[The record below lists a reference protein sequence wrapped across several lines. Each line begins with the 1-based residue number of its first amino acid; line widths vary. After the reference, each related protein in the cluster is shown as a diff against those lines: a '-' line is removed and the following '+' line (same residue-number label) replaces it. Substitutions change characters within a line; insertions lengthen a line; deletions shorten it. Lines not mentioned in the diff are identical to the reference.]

1 MLPVKGS
8 NRLVRS
14 VVHAFG
20 SDDLRAEVLAGV
32 ADGEVTCCLGY
43 TEPDCG
49 SDAAAVTTR
58 ATRDGDEWVVTGQK
72 MFSTGAHL
80 CQYVMITART
90 DPDAPKHRGITM
102 FLVPTNTPG
111 VETQGIS
118 TLGGER
124 TNFVYFDGARIADRY
139 RLGPVD
145 QGWRVASG
153 ALAAE
158 HGIDD
163 GTVPETAV
171 GTDALLEALRPMNGG
186 WQNELAAV
194 HDAALAWAMTP
205 PVAGAPPPIDD
216 PQVRRRLAQVA
227 LDAELVAVTPNPY
240 ARVIASDLLVR
251 DAADLLD
258 MTGAAGMLEWGEAGS
273 PAGGYLEWAHRFAQG
288 TSIYGGTT
296 DIQRNLIA
304 EQFLGLPR
312 HAGPVRG

>member
-1 MLPVKGS
+1 LIAIEQS
-8 NRLVRS
+8 N
-14 VVHAFG
+14 
-20 SDDLRAEVLAGV
+20 
-32 ADGEVTCCLGY
+32 
-43 TEPDCG
+43 P
-49 SDAAAVTTR
+49 
-58 ATRDGDEWVVTGQK
+58 
-72 MFSTGAHL
+72 
-80 CQYVMITART
+80 
-90 DPDAPKHRGITM
+90 
-102 FLVPTNTPG
+102 
-111 VETQGIS
+111 
-118 TLGGER
+118 
-124 TNFVYFDGARIADRY
+124 
-139 RLGPVD
+139 
-145 QGWRVASG
+145 
-153 ALAAE
+153 E

-163 GTVPETAV
+163 GTVPESAV

-273 PAGGYLEWAHRFAQG
+273 SAGGYLEWAHRFAQG